1 MHGRKANA
9 QVRYEKQLSF
19 FYPNMI
25 NHVSW
30 FHKCLDHK
38 MLFGFVVFLKAWLG
52 ELEQKAFIFSP
63 YLNVFSFQCLQD
75 QMSLN
80 EHAVR
85 KSTEDKLL

>member
-1 MHGRKANA
+1 
-9 QVRYEKQLSF
+9 
-19 FYPNMI
+19 
-25 NHVSW
+25 
-30 FHKCLDHK
+30 

-52 ELEQKAFIFSP
+52 ELEHKAFIFSP